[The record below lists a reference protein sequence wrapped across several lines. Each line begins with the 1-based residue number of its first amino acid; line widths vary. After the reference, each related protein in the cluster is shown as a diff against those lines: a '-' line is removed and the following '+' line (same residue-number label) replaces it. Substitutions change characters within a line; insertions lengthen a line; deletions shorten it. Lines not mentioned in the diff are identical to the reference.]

1 MAEGPAVAAVE
12 AQYGD
17 QVQFVGIGGQAQR
30 ESEFTRFIEGTGT
43 GDFPQLEDI
52 SGELWQRFGTGG
64 RSTFMFVNDDG
75 SFELTSYGV
84 VDEAELV
91 EQVERLIAA

>member
-17 QVQFVGIGGQAQR
+17 QVQFVGIGGQAQPGADLAG
-30 ESEFTRFIEGTGT
+30 FVAGTGT
-43 GDFPQLEDI
+43 NGFTQLADESGD
-52 SGELWQRFGTGG
+52 LWDRFGTGG
-64 RSTFMFVNDDG
+64 RSTFMFVNEDG

-84 VDEAELV
+84 VDETELRS
-91 EQVERLIAA
+91 QVERLIAS